1 MLSTLTVWNFALLAR
16 TEITFGAGLNILTG
30 ETGAGKSIL
39 VDALGAVLGH
49 RLSVD
54 MIRTGCEWL
63 RVEAVFDIEGETPLV
78 DFLKEEMIDLD
89 GTELIITRQLTDKG
103 KSSVLVNGCRTTLTV
118 LKNIGEFLFD
128 IHGQNENLALL
139 KQENKFRLVD
149 GTLPEIKEA
158 LDKYR
163 GFYRKWQGARGKL
176 QELEKSLAETAERKD
191 LLTWQAEE
199 IEKVKPEAGEYE
211 KLEAQVKKL
220 SNGEKIAEDIRVI
233 SELLGGTGEAPGVAE
248 AIGGVIRRL
257 EHLSRYDDSL
267 SDLIG
272 RLENDRVDIVDV
284 FARIDDYHDSLDF
297 DSNYL
302 DRLQGRLDKLDRLL
316 KKFGPTIEA
325 VLGRYQKIKNDLA
338 LIENGDGDLEEL
350 RRSVAKEEKQA
361 HSAAEKLTALRRQAA
376 EEISHDVTDEL
387 KELGMDKACFRVEVA
402 PADGWGELGADEV
415 EILFSGNDGE
425 PLKPLAKVASGGELS
440 RISLAIK
447 SAAAEG
453 DSLAPS
459 MVFDE
464 IDTGIGGRTAQR
476 VAARIARVAKSRQVL
491 CITHLAAIAS
501 MADRHLYL
509 AKESEK
515 GQTTTS
521 VRIIDGQEKVEE
533 IARMASGLD
542 MSEAALANAREMLDH
557 AAVEK
562 SKL

>member
-16 TEITFGAGLNILTG
+16 TEINFGAGLNVLTG

-63 RVEAVFDIEGETPLV
+63 RVEAVFDIEGEGTLI
-78 DFLKEEMIDLD
+78 DYLKEEMIDLD

-139 KQENKFRLVD
+139 KPENKFRLVD
-149 GTLPEIKEA
+149 GTLPEIKSA
-158 LDKYR
+158 LEEYR
-163 GFYRKWQGARGKL
+163 GFYRRWQSAREKL
-176 QELEKSLAETAERKD
+176 QALEKSLAETAEKKD

-199 IEKVKPEAGEYE
+199 IEKVDPTAGEYE
-211 KLEAQVKKL
+211 KLEAEVKKL
-220 SNGEKIAEDIRVI
+220 ANGEKIAEDVSEI
-233 SELLGGTGEAPGVAE
+233 SGLLGGTGEAPGVAE
-248 AIGGVIRRL
+248 AIGKIIKRL

-267 SDLIG
+267 DDLIG
-272 RLENDRVDIVDV
+272 RLEDDRADIVDV
-284 FARIDDYHDSLDF
+284 FARIDDYRDSLDF
-297 DSNYL
+297 DPNYL
-302 DRLQGRLDKLDRLL
+302 DRLQERLDKLDRLM
-316 KKFGPTIEA
+316 KKFGPSIEA
-325 VLGRYQKIKNDLA
+325 VLERYQAIKNDLA

-350 RRSVAKEEKQA
+350 RRDAAEAEKKVKTGAKELTDLRNK
-361 HSAAEKLTALRRQAA
+361 AAKK
-376 EEISHDVTDEL
+376 ISHDITSEL
-387 KELGMDKACFRVEVA
+387 KELGMDKARFQVEIG
-402 PADGWGELGADEV
+402 PAAGWGELGSDEV
-415 EILFSGNDGE
+415 ELLFSGNDGE
-425 PLKPLAKVASGGELS
+425 PVKPLAKVASGGELS

-447 SAAAEG
+447 SAAAAG

-464 IDTGIGGRTAQR
+464 IDTGIGGRTAQM

-509 AKESEK
+509 AKASDK

-521 VRIIDGQEKVEE
+521 VKVIEGQERVEE

-542 MSEAALANAREMLDH
+542 MSAAALANAREMLDH
-557 AAVEK
+557 AAAEK
-562 SKL
+562 SRL

>member
-16 TEITFGAGLNILTG
+16 TEINFGAGLNVLTG

-63 RVEAVFDIEGETPLV
+63 RVEAVFDIEGEGTLI
-78 DFLKEEMIDLD
+78 DYLKEEMIDLD

-139 KQENKFRLVD
+139 KPENKFRLVD
-149 GTLPEIKEA
+149 GTLPEIKSA
-158 LDKYR
+158 LEEYR
-163 GFYRKWQGARGKL
+163 GFYRRWQSAREKL
-176 QELEKSLAETAERKD
+176 QALEKSLAETAEKKD

-199 IEKVKPEAGEYE
+199 IEKVDPTAGEYE
-211 KLEAQVKKL
+211 KLEAEVKKL
-220 SNGEKIAEDIRVI
+220 ANGEKIAEDVSEI
-233 SELLGGTGEAPGVAE
+233 SGLLGGTGEAPGVAE
-248 AIGGVIRRL
+248 AIGKIIKRL

-267 SDLIG
+267 DDLIG
-272 RLENDRVDIVDV
+272 RLEDDRADIVDV
-284 FARIDDYHDSLDF
+284 FARIDDYRDSLDF
-297 DSNYL
+297 DPNYL
-302 DRLQGRLDKLDRLL
+302 DRLQERLDKLDRLM
-316 KKFGPTIEA
+316 KKFGPSIEA
-325 VLGRYQKIKNDLA
+325 VLERYQAIKNDLA

-350 RRSVAKEEKQA
+350 RRDVAEAEKKVKTGAKELTDLRNK
-361 HSAAEKLTALRRQAA
+361 AAKK
-376 EEISHDVTDEL
+376 ISHDITSEL
-387 KELGMDKACFRVEVA
+387 KELGMDKARFQVEIG
-402 PADGWGELGADEV
+402 PAAGWGELGSDEV
-415 EILFSGNDGE
+415 ELLFSGNDGE
-425 PLKPLAKVASGGELS
+425 PVKPLTKVASGGELS

-447 SAAAEG
+447 SAAAAG

-464 IDTGIGGRTAQR
+464 IDTGIGGRTAQM

-509 AKESEK
+509 AKASDK

-521 VRIIDGQEKVEE
+521 VKVIEGQERVEE

-542 MSEAALANAREMLDH
+542 MSAAALANAREMLDH
-557 AAVEK
+557 AAAEK
-562 SKL
+562 SRL

>member
-16 TEITFGAGLNILTG
+16 TEINFGAGLNVLTG

-63 RVEAVFDIEGETPLV
+63 RVEAVFDIEGEGTLI
-78 DFLKEEMIDLD
+78 DYLKEEMIDLD

-139 KQENKFRLVD
+139 KPENKFRLVD
-149 GTLPEIKEA
+149 GTLPEIKSA
-158 LDKYR
+158 LEEYR
-163 GFYRKWQGARGKL
+163 DFYRRWQTAREKL
-176 QELEKSLAETAERKD
+176 QELEKSLAETAEKKD

-199 IEKVKPEAGEYE
+199 IEKVDPTAGEYE
-211 KLEAQVKKL
+211 KMEAEVKKL
-220 SNGEKIAEDIRVI
+220 ANGEKIAEDVSEI
-233 SELLGGTGEAPGVAE
+233 SGLLGGIGEAPGVPE
-248 AIGGVIRRL
+248 TIGKVIKRL

-267 SDLIG
+267 DDLVG
-272 RLENDRVDIVDV
+272 RLEDDRADIVDV
-284 FARIDDYHDSLDF
+284 FARIDDYRDSLDF
-297 DSNYL
+297 DPNYL
-302 DRLQGRLDKLDRLL
+302 DRLQERLDKLDRLM

-325 VLGRYQKIKNDLA
+325 VLERYQAIKNDLA

-350 RRSVAKEEKQA
+350 RRDAAEAEKKVKTGAKELTNLRNK
-361 HSAAEKLTALRRQAA
+361 AAKK
-376 EEISHDVTDEL
+376 ISHDITSEL
-387 KELGMDKACFRVEVA
+387 KELGMDKARFQVEIGLA
-402 PADGWGELGADEV
+402 AGWGELGVDEV
-415 EILFSGNDGE
+415 ELLFSGNDGE
-425 PLKPLAKVASGGELS
+425 PVKPLAKVASGGELS

-447 SAAAEG
+447 SAAAAG

-464 IDTGIGGRTAQR
+464 IDTGIGGRTAQM

-509 AKESEK
+509 AKASDK

-521 VRIIDGQEKVEE
+521 VKVIEGSERVEE

-542 MSEAALANAREMLDH
+542 MSAAALANAREMLDH
-557 AAVEK
+557 AAAEK
-562 SKL
+562 SRL

>member
-16 TEITFGAGLNILTG
+16 TEINFGTGLNILTG

-39 VDALGAVLGH
+39 IDALGAVLGH

-63 RVEAVFDIEGETPLV
+63 RVEAVFDIEGEPALIEY
-78 DFLKEEMIDLD
+78 LKDEMIDLD

-103 KSSVLVNGCRTTLTV
+103 KNSVLVNGCRTTLTV

-139 KQENKFRLVD
+139 KTENKFRLVD
-149 GTLPEIKEA
+149 GAVPEIKAA
-158 LDKYR
+158 LGDYKAVY
-163 GFYRKWQGARGKL
+163 GEWQSAKKEL
-176 QELEKSLAETAERKD
+176 KELEESLAETAEKKD

-199 IEKVKPEAGEYE
+199 IEKVKPAAGEYE
-211 KLEAQVKKL
+211 KLEAEVKKL
-220 SNGEKIAEDIRVI
+220 ANGEKIAEDISEI
-233 SELLGGTGEAPGVAE
+233 SGLLGGVGEAPGVAD
-248 AIGGVIRRL
+248 ALSQVIGRL
-257 EHLSRYDDSL
+257 EHMSRYDDSL
-267 SDLIG
+267 DDLID

-297 DSNYL
+297 DPNYL
-302 DRLQGRLDKLDRLL
+302 DRLQGRLDKLDRLR

-325 VLGRYQKIKNDLA
+325 VLERYEEIKRDLS
-338 LIENGDGDLEEL
+338 LIENGDGDAEAL
-350 RRSVAKEEKQA
+350 RRKVTEADSRVRE
-361 HSAAEKLTALRRQAA
+361 AAEKLTALRNQAA
-376 EEISHDVTDEL
+376 EKISKDITGEL
-387 KELGMDKACFRVEVA
+387 KELGMEKACFKAEIR
-402 PADGWGELGADEV
+402 PGEGCGEMGADEP
-415 EILFSGNDGE
+415 ELLFSGNDGE

-464 IDTGIGGRTAQR
+464 IDTGIGGRTAQM
-476 VAARIARVAKSRQVL
+476 VALRIAKVAKSRQVL

-509 AKESEK
+509 AKESEN
-515 GQTTTS
+515 GQTTTT
-521 VRIIDGQEKVEE
+521 VRVIDGQEEVAE
-533 IARMASGLD
+533 IARMASGLE
-542 MSEAALANAREMLDH
+542 MSEAAIANAREMLEH
-557 AAVEK
+557 AAAAK
-562 SKL
+562 KGL